1 MADRDR
7 ATWRRHFRLL
17 GRTDVRADVDEEL
30 AHHLDLHARDLAQLG
45 LSPGAAREEAARL
58 FGDVPAIRAEC
69 LAIDRRVNRR
79 TSRKETLMT
88 LLNDLRLT
96 ARSLGRSRGFT
107 VVAVTCLAIGVAV
120 TATIFGAV
128 YSILVRPLPYRDAD
142 RLVSIYAAM
151 PARAVRGTNISYWDY
166 ASWRQ
171 ENRTFSDI
179 GIWSWSTITV
189 SSDNDAERVQAG
201 LVSANLFPILGV
213 APFLGRHFSPDEER
227 AGNDRV
233 ILLGYGLWQRR
244 YSGDRDIVGKSIR
257 VNALP
262 YTVVGVMPH
271 GFNFPELGQAWRP
284 LQIETPTG
292 ADRGNRFY
300 AGAIGRLK
308 DGVTLLSAKADLERI
323 MRNLQAQYPNDY
335 RGWSADPVTLRDDLT
350 GELRRPMV
358 VFLGAVGMVLLIICA
373 NVANLMLARGAER
386 RREIGIRVALG
397 AARGRVVR
405 HVLLESVIIAAVG
418 GALGALLVPWG
429 LRLFV
434 ATYPNDVPFYFHFA
448 VDGTLITF
456 VVLISLVSGLLLGLV
471 PAMRAADVDVITALK
486 EGSRGQAGGR
496 QGSRLR
502 DGLVVAELALS
513 VVLLVG
519 ATLLIRSYRVLTDTN
534 LGFDEKGLLAVRV
547 SLPGAEF
554 REYDRRRVY
563 WESAYQRL
571 SSLPGVEVVG
581 SAEGIPFSGWNV
593 QSAITIEGRPPRAQ
607 DDALIVHY
615 QNVSP
620 EYFRAIGAPIQRGRT
635 FTTADRDSG
644 VYVAVVNEE
653 LVRREFAGQDPIGKR
668 MRWGD
673 DPNSTWP
680 WITIVGV
687 VRDFRHWRLPEP
699 VRPSVYL
706 PQLTQPSTQQTIVL
720 RTKLDDPRTLEPV
733 VRAAL
738 RDLNRD
744 APAYQVQSFEQV
756 VSASLWRQRM
766 QGQVLGVFA
775 VMAMLLAAIGIYGV
789 ISYAVTQRTREMGVR
804 MALGAKRS
812 QVAMLVLGQGTR
824 LALIGVVIGITGAL
838 LLRGTV
844 AQLLYGIAPTDPL
857 TFVAV
862 PLSLAAVAVLASLLP
877 AQRATRVDPV
887 VAMRAD

>member
-1 MADRDR
+1 MADRER

-17 GRTDVRADVDEEL
+17 GRADLRADVDDEL
-30 AHHLDLHARDLAQLG
+30 AHHLDLHARDLAQRG
-45 LSPGAAREEAARL
+45 YSAAAARDEAARR
-58 FGDVPAIRAEC
+58 FGDASAIRAEC
-69 LAIDRRVNRR
+69 LEIDDRVRRR

-88 LLNDLRLT
+88 LMHDLRLT
-96 ARSLGRSRGFT
+96 ARALRRSRGFT
-107 VVAVTCLAIGVAV
+107 SVAVACLAIGVAV
-120 TATIFGAV
+120 TATIFGAAN
-128 YSILVRPLPYRDAD
+128 SLLVRPLPYRDAD
-142 RLVSIYAAM
+142 RLVAIYGAL
-151 PARAVRGTNISYWDY
+151 PARDARGINISFWDY
-166 ASWRQ
+166 QSWRQ
-171 ENRTFSDI
+171 ENRTFADI

-189 SSDNDAERVQAG
+189 SSDKDAERVQSA
-201 LVSANLFPILGV
+201 LVSANLFSVLGV
-213 APFLGRHFSPDEER
+213 APILGRHFTPAEER
-227 AGNDRV
+227 AGADRV
-233 ILLGYGLWQRR
+233 ILLSYGLWQRR
-244 YSGDRDIVGKSIR
+244 YGGERDIIGKTIR

-262 YTVVGVMPH
+262 YTVIGVMPPD
-271 GFNFPELGQAWRP
+271 FKFPEIGEAWRP
-284 LQIETPTG
+284 LPVESPND

-308 DGVTLLSAKADLERI
+308 DGVTLQSAKADLERI
-323 MRNLQAQYPNDY
+323 MRNLEATYPNDY
-335 RGWSADPVTLRDDLT
+335 RGWSADPITLRDDVV
-350 GELRRPMV
+350 GVMRRLIF

-397 AARGRVVR
+397 AGRGRVVR
-405 HVLLESVIIAAVG
+405 HVLLESVIIAAAG
-418 GALGALLVPWG
+418 GMLGTLLVPWG
-429 LRLFV
+429 LRLFL
-434 ATYPNDVPFYFHFA
+434 ALYPGEVPFYFRFGL
-448 VDGTLITF
+448 DGTVIAFIL
-456 VVLISLVSGLLLGLV
+456 LISLLSGFLLGLV
-471 PAMRAADVDVITALK
+471 PALRAANVDVGSALK

-513 VVLLVG
+513 VMLLVG
-519 ATLLIRSYRVLTDTN
+519 ATLLIRSYRVLTDTH

-547 SLPGAEF
+547 SLPSAEF
-554 REYDRRRVY
+554 PEFDRRRVY

-571 SSLPGVEVVG
+571 STLPGVEVVG

-593 QSAITIEGRPPRAQ
+593 QSQMSIDGRPAVKGHEL
-607 DDALIVHY
+607 DVHY

-620 EYFRAIGAPIQRGRT
+620 DYFRAIGAPIVRGRGL
-635 FTTADRDSG
+635 TTADRDSG
-644 VYVAVVNEE
+644 VYVGVANEE

-668 MRWGD
+668 IRWGD

-687 VRDFRHWRLPEP
+687 VRDFRHWRLPAP
-699 VRPSVYL
+699 MQPAIYLSQLARPS
-706 PQLTQPSTQQTIVL
+706 TSQTIVL
-720 RTKLDDPRTLEPV
+720 RTKLANPRTLEPA

-738 RDLNRD
+738 RDLNND
-744 APAYQVQSFEQV
+744 APAYQVQTFEQV
-756 VSASLWRQRM
+756 VSISLWRQRM

-789 ISYAVTQRTREMGVR
+789 ISYAVAQRTREMGVR

-812 QVAMLVLGQGTR
+812 QVAMLVLRQGTR
-824 LALIGVVIGITGAL
+824 LAFIGVGIGITGAL

-862 PLSLAAVAVLASLLP
+862 PLSLAVVAILASVLP

-887 VAMRAD
+887 VAMKAD